1 MNGTTR
7 AWIGLGG
14 NIGDPLL
21 ALPAAIRQLGALP
34 GTLLRG
40 ASRLYRTPAWGL
52 TAQPGFINAVA
63 VVDTT
68 LGAREL
74 LEHLLA
80 IERACGR
87 ERNERWGPRALDL
100 DLLLYGDAVIDEPG
114 MRVPHPLLH
123 VRAFALVPLVEASPD
138 AWIPGRGRADAALRA
153 LARDGIEVV
162 G

>member
-1 MNGTTR
+1 MSGTTR

-14 NIGDPLL
+14 NIGDPML
-21 ALPAAIRQLGALP
+21 ALPAAIRQIGALP
-34 GTLLRG
+34 GTLLWG
-40 ASRLYRTPAWGL
+40 ASRLYRTKAWGM
-52 TAQPGFINAVA
+52 TAQPDFINAVA

-74 LEHLLA
+74 LDHLLA
-80 IERACGR
+80 IERASGR

-114 MRVPHPLLH
+114 MHVPHPLLH